1 MIKCIVHRI
10 KNIFSFSEKAGRL
23 DFTITTL
30 SLVIFVAIG
39 NFIYGIFFPW
49 NGFPFLLQL
58 IFFFGVLLLIAN
70 ICRRLNDLERSR
82 WSILII
88 LFVPIANILFLLAHI
103 PSRIGETTYDIMG
116 ARIQWLV
123 GPILDIQSK
132 DSPVLI
138 QL

>member
-1 MIKCIVHRI
+1 MTSLRIGVKLKKMIKCIVHRI

-23 DFTITTL
+23 DFTITTV

-88 LFVPIANILFLLAHI
+88 LFVPIANILFLLYLFFA
-103 PSRIGETTYDIMG
+103 PE
-116 ARIQWLV
+116 
-123 GPILDIQSK
+123 K
-132 DSPVLI
+132 K
-138 QL
+138 